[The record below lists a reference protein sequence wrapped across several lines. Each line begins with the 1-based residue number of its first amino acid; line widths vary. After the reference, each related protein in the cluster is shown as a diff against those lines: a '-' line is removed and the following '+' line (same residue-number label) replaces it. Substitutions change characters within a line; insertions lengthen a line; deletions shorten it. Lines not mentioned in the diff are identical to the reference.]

1 MDEGRVVEGCTL
13 ATQSYPLYAVP
24 KTIEL
29 S

>member
-1 MDEGRVVEGCTL
+1 MDEGRVVEGYTL
-13 ATQSYPLYAVP
+13 ATQSYLLYAVT